1 VDLALD
7 GKVAVVTGATS
18 GIGRATAIE
27 FARAGAW
34 VVVAGR
40 RQTEGQ
46 ETVRLIEEAGGEGTF
61 VPTDVSREADVAALM
76 DTAVETY
83 GRLDCAVNNAGREA
97 IAGVVDALEEDFD
110 AEVAV
115 NAKGVFLC
123 LKHEI
128 RHMGERGGAIV
139 NVTSVSGLR
148 PTKAQ
153 AVYGMSKAAVTYL
166 TRTTAAE
173 VGKQGIRVNEIAP
186 ALLMSDMVAQYFEGP
201 NAASLDAVIAR
212 LALDHVGTPEDG
224 ARAALFLC
232 SDAAS
237 YITGVTL
244 PVDGGFL
251 LYNAARPEPRAAS
264 SRNGRP
270 EVGRDAGRIGGLAST
285 SVEGAHPRS
294 ARVLRRGGRRP

>member
-1 VDLALD
+1 MELTLA

-18 GIGRATAIE
+18 GIGRATAVA
-27 FARAGAW
+27 FARAGAR

-40 RQTEGQ
+40 RQAKGE
-46 ETVRLIEEAGGEGTF
+46 ETVKLIEEAGGEGMF
-61 VPTDVSREADVAALM
+61 VRADVSDETDVAALM
-76 DTAVETY
+76 DAAIGTY
-83 GRLDCAVNNAGREA
+83 GGLDCAFNNAGREA
-97 IAGVVDALEEDFD
+97 IAGLADASEEDFD

-115 NAKGVFLC
+115 NTKGVFFC

-128 RHMGERGGAIV
+128 RHMRERGGGAIV
-139 NVTSVSGLR
+139 NTTSVSGLR

-166 TRTTAAE
+166 TRTAAAE
-173 VGKQGIRVNEIAP
+173 VGKQRIRVNEIAP
-186 ALLMSDMVAQYFEGP
+186 ALLMSDMVKQYFEGP
-201 NAASLDAVIAR
+201 NAVSLDAVIAR
-212 LALDHVGTPEDG
+212 LALDHIGTPEDG

-251 LYNAARPEPRAAS
+251 LYNA
-264 SRNGRP
+264 G
-270 EVGRDAGRIGGLAST
+270 
-285 SVEGAHPRS
+285 S
-294 ARVLRRGGRRP
+294 A

>member
-1 VDLALD
+1 MKFD
-7 GKVAVVTGATS
+7 GKVAVVTGATG
-18 GIGRATAIE
+18 GIGRATAVE
-27 FARAGAW
+27 FGRAGAR

-40 RQTEGQ
+40 REAEGE
-46 ETVRLIEEAGGEGTF
+46 ETVRLIEMVGGEGRF
-61 VPTDVSREADVAALM
+61 VRTDVSRDADVAALV
-76 DTAVETY
+76 DATVESY

-97 IAGVVDALEEDFD
+97 VAGVLDASEEDFD

-123 LKHEI
+123 LKHEL
-128 RHMGERGGAIV
+128 RHMLKAGSGAIV
-139 NVTSVSGLR
+139 NVTSVSGLV
-148 PTKAQ
+148 PTTAQ
-153 AVYGMSKAAVTYL
+153 AVYGMSKAAVSYL

-186 ALLMSDMVAQYFEGP
+186 ALLMSDIVKQFFEGQD
-201 NAASLDAVIAR
+201 AVSLDAVIDR

-237 YITGVTL
+237 FITGVSV

-251 LYNAARPEPRAAS
+251 LYNAGS
-264 SRNGRP
+264 
-270 EVGRDAGRIGGLAST
+270 
-285 SVEGAHPRS
+285 
-294 ARVLRRGGRRP
+294 

>member
-1 VDLALD
+1 MELKFD
-7 GKVAVVTGATS
+7 GKVAVVTGATG
-18 GIGRATAIE
+18 GIGRATAVE
-27 FARAGAW
+27 FARAGAR

-40 RQTEGQ
+40 REAEGE
-46 ETVRLIEEAGGEGTF
+46 ETVRLIEMVGGEGRF
-61 VPTDVSREADVAALM
+61 MRTDVSRDADVAAL
-76 DTAVETY
+76 VEATVECY

-97 IAGVVDALEEDFD
+97 VVGVLDASEEDFD

-123 LKHEI
+123 LKHEL
-128 RHMGERGGAIV
+128 RHMLKAGSGAIV
-139 NVTSVSGLR
+139 NVTSVSGLV
-148 PTKAQ
+148 PTKDQ
-153 AVYGMSKAAVTYL
+153 AVYGMSKAAVSYL

-186 ALLMSDMVAQYFEGP
+186 ALLMSDIVKQFFEGQ
-201 NAASLDAVIAR
+201 NAISLDAVIDR

-237 YITGVTL
+237 FITGVTI

-251 LYNAARPEPRAAS
+251 LYNAGS
-264 SRNGRP
+264 
-270 EVGRDAGRIGGLAST
+270 
-285 SVEGAHPRS
+285 
-294 ARVLRRGGRRP
+294 